1 MKTGSLFAEL
11 KRRKVYRVAVA
22 YGLMGWALAQGIA
35 QVFPVFQVPNCTV
48 RLIMVLIALGFPI
61 ALVLAWL
68 FELTPEGL
76 KRTVDIS
83 PHKAPH
89 IDRELEARARQQF
102 VRGYLCA
109 LIYAGLGDKTKAIDY
124 LQREY
129 LNHNDIDITGVQ
141 VDTMLDARRSDH
153 QFETLADN
161 AAKIRAEVDQCCGGV
176 PLAVPEVEC
185 RQFDRSAPQRQL
197 QVGSP

>member
-22 YGLMGWALAQGIA
+22 YALMGWALAQGIA

-48 RLIMVLIALGFPI
+48 RLIMVLIALGFPM

-83 PHKAPH
+83 PDKAPD
-89 IDRELEARARQQF
+89 IVRQLEARARQEF

-124 LQREY
+124 LRRRY
-129 LNHNDIDITGVQ
+129 LNHDNIDITGVQ
-141 VDTMLDARRSDH
+141 VDPMLDALRSDRR
-153 QFETLADN
+153 FETLADEASN
-161 AAKIRAEVDQCCGGV
+161 IHDH
-176 PLAVPEVEC
+176 
-185 RQFDRSAPQRQL
+185 
-197 QVGSP
+197 VGPC

>member
-22 YGLMGWALAQGIA
+22 YALMGWALAQGIA
-35 QVFPVFQVPNCTV
+35 QVFPVFEVPNCIV
-48 RLIMVLIALGFPI
+48 RLIMVLIALGFPM

-83 PHKAPH
+83 LDKAPD
-89 IDRELEARARQQF
+89 IVRELDARARQEF
-102 VRGYLCA
+102 IRGYLCA

-124 LQREY
+124 LRRGY
-129 LNHNDIDITGVQ
+129 LNHDNIDITGVQ
-141 VDTMLDARRSDH
+141 VDPMLDALRSDH
-153 QFETLADN
+153 RFETLADN
-161 AAKIRAEVDQCCGGV
+161 AAKIRAEVDQCCGDV
-176 PLAVPEVEC
+176 PRALPEVEC
-185 RQFDRSAPQRQL
+185 RHFDRSAPQRQL
-197 QVGSP
+197 QAGSP